1 MSHTIGSTRSSSR
14 LAGTQLSTFQA
25 TCAPSVLHAVHN
37 IMLPFPSNA
46 LERSSAQALGLI
58 SGCFPWIMS
67 SGIIC
72 QVSPKIALDN
82 SRFDDIV
89 LAERF
94 KIHWRKHLVFV
105 LHSFDSNMK
114 RFWDHVSLSAVFVVV
129 VIFSNCLLTQ
139 RQDLCWYC

>member
-1 MSHTIGSTRSSSR
+1 
-14 LAGTQLSTFQA
+14 
-25 TCAPSVLHAVHN
+25 
-37 IMLPFPSNA
+37 
-46 LERSSAQALGLI
+46 
-58 SGCFPWIMS
+58 MS

-129 VIFSNCLLTQ
+129 VIFSRITLSSKGQGGADGASMDTLPFSAKIG
-139 RQDLCWYC
+139 LAGGVFL